1 MEAVWRLV
9 RKIVKAGDPKIP
21 IAFVAA
27 AGAEYNWKKAAL
39 RPGIHAHGMQKN
51 TSHSD
56 GKFPVLY
63 MSLRNKG
70 MGPGEAYKKAW
81 EMFSKISGVPEP
93 SAVETIKS
101 KLPSFMKKK
110 KEKK

>member
-1 MEAVWRLV
+1 
-9 RKIVKAGDPKIP
+9 
-21 IAFVAA
+21 
-27 AGAEYNWKKAAL
+27 
-39 RPGIHAHGMQKN
+39 
-51 TSHSD
+51 
-56 GKFPVLY
+56 